1 MYQFGIFLKVM
12 EALAKADVDY
22 ILIGGYAVIIHG
34 FPRFT
39 QDVDIYVKMEQE
51 NISRLRCALD
61 EVFHDESL
69 KEITIE
75 EIEAFPV
82 IRYGSPDGFVIDI
95 IGKLGEASTFDDL
108 EYESVEVEGKIVRVA
123 TPETLYRLK
132 SGTVRPQDQRDAE
145 FLRNLIERRTASRSV

>member
-1 MYQFGIFLKVM
+1 MDQFGLFLRVM

-51 NISRLRCALD
+51 NISRLRLALD
-61 EVFHDESL
+61 DVFHDESL
-69 KEITIE
+69 QEITFE
-75 EIEAFPV
+75 EIESFPV

-95 IGKLGEASTFDDL
+95 IGKLGEASSFDDL
-108 EYESVEVEGKIVRVA
+108 DYESVEVEGKIIRVA

-132 SGTVRPQDQRDAE
+132 SGTVRPKDQQDAG
-145 FLRNLIERRTASRSV
+145 FLCSLIERRKAINK

>member
-1 MYQFGIFLKVM
+1 MHQFGIFLSVM
-12 EALAKADVDY
+12 ESLATAGVDY

-39 QDVDIYVKMEQE
+39 QDVDIYVKMNQE
-51 NISRLRCALD
+51 NISCLRRALD
-61 EVFHDESL
+61 DVFHDESL
-69 KEITIE
+69 QEITFE
-75 EIEAFPV
+75 EIESFPV

-95 IGKLGEASTFDDL
+95 IGKLGESSSFDDL

-132 SGTVRPQDQRDAE
+132 SGTVRPQDQQDAE
-145 FLRNLIERRTASRSV
+145 FLRSLIERRKGINK